1 MLSLPDK
8 DDEILQGNIYL
19 AWWRGFAEV
28 DIRDGGGQ
36 SGGNESKE
44 PLHDECLG

>member
-1 MLSLPDK
+1 MVSLLGK
-8 DDEILQGNIYL
+8 DYEILQGDIYL
-19 AWWRGFAEV
+19 ACRRGFAEV